1 MDLSINKVSLILK
14 KIGTKNY
21 DRKEDSF
28 DLIISLYANGK
39 EEVISKRYRF
49 GKSEDMA
56 ADFMKL
62 IKSKF
67 VNSDLSDDTLSH
79 NIIVIERFEEME
91 EKMLNFVKRIND
103 KIKDFKNYKTSVS
116 YFEMNNVMN
125 SLSFNF

>member
-1 MDLSINKVSLILK
+1 
-14 KIGTKNY
+14 
-21 DRKEDSF
+21 
-28 DLIISLYANGK
+28 
-39 EEVISKRYRF
+39 
-49 GKSEDMA
+49 MA